1 MGPEGV
7 EIVPSSIR
15 SAIAVLATGLVFTAC
30 AETEFVIH
38 AAKQYKEE
46 QKAKA
51 PATGRYKVGDPYKI
65 DGVYY
70 YPAVDFDYSET
81 GVASW
86 YGPKFDGRA
95 TANGET
101 FDMNELSAAHRTLPM
116 PSMVRVVN
124 LDNGRSLALRVN
136 DRGPFARGR
145 IIDVSRRA
153 AQLLGFRYRGTARVK
168 VELMAD
174 ESRRLA
180 ALSQSGETPEDKR
193 VALAPVPAPNKIVI
207 AVLSPPTG
215 PPPPA
220 PTVNSS
226 PSAAPVVKPDKA
238 ALSLIDLALDLEP
251 VRPTALYVQAGHGIH
266 NARDRCMYQ
275 VKTRRAVPRIMRIAK
290 QNASSRIRYV
300 CAEHNRIAPEAGFQA
315 KPAVAGGN
323 LLAGRFRSCH
333 IIFEAAEAVTNA
345 NSGHQSGHILLNHR
359 PQPRLV
365 VAGCR
370 QLIFIVSQVSVV
382 PGNVAFV
389 VATVFIRHGER
400 ETLQPFLSQ

>member
-7 EIVPSSIR
+7 EIVPDFIR
-15 SAIAVLATGLVFTAC
+15 SAIAVLVTGLVLTAC

-38 AAKQYKEE
+38 AAKQYKKVE

-70 YPAVDFDYSET
+70 YPAVDYDYSET

-95 TANGET
+95 TANGEV

-116 PSMVRVVN
+116 PSMVRVIN

-168 VELMAD
+168 VELIAD

-180 ALSQSGETPEDKR
+180 ALGQRGGTTEDKPI
-193 VALAPVPAPNKIVI
+193 AAAPVPVPKKIVT

-220 PTVNSS
+220 PKVNSTT
-226 PSAAPVVKPDKA
+226 SAGPVAKPDKTA
-238 ALSLIDLALDLEP
+238 SSLIDLALDLDP
-251 VRPTALYVQAGHGIH
+251 VRPTALYVQAGAFVRYP
-266 NARDRCMYQ
+266 NAARLRKRLARLAPAQVTEARVGAEKYFRVRLGPFQNLGKADRALAEVAASGYP
-275 VKTRRAVPRIMRIAK
+275 RA
-290 QNASSRIRYV
+290 
-300 CAEHNRIAPEAGFQA
+300 
-315 KPAVAGGN
+315 
-323 LLAGRFRSCH
+323 
-333 IIFEAAEAVTNA
+333 
-345 NSGHQSGHILLNHR
+345 
-359 PQPRLV
+359 
-365 VAGCR
+365 
-370 QLIFIVSQVSVV
+370 QLIV
-382 PGNVAFV
+382 
-389 VATVFIRHGER
+389 E
-400 ETLQPFLSQ
+400 

>member
-7 EIVPSSIR
+7 GIVSSFYR
-15 SAIAVLATGLVFTAC
+15 SAIAVLAASLALAAC

-70 YPAVDFDYSET
+70 YPAVDYHYSET

-86 YGPKFDGRA
+86 YGPKFDGKA

-168 VELMAD
+168 IELMAD

-180 ALSQSGETPEDKR
+180 ALSQRGRTAGDKR
-193 VALAPVPAPNKIVI
+193 IAPAPVPKKIVT
-207 AVLSPPTG
+207 AVLSAPTG

-220 PTVNSS
+220 PKVNS
-226 PSAAPVVKPDKA
+226 PPPTPRVATPNEAAS
-238 ALSLIDLALDLEP
+238 SLIDLALDLDP
-251 VRPTALYVQAGHGIH
+251 VRPTALYVQAGAFVRYP
-266 NARDRCMYQ
+266 NAARLRSRLARLAPARVTEARVGQEKYFRVRLGPFQSLGKADRALAEVAASGYP
-275 VKTRRAVPRIMRIAK
+275 RA
-290 QNASSRIRYV
+290 
-300 CAEHNRIAPEAGFQA
+300 
-315 KPAVAGGN
+315 
-323 LLAGRFRSCH
+323 
-333 IIFEAAEAVTNA
+333 
-345 NSGHQSGHILLNHR
+345 
-359 PQPRLV
+359 
-365 VAGCR
+365 
-370 QLIFIVSQVSVV
+370 QLIV
-382 PGNVAFV
+382 
-389 VATVFIRHGER
+389 E
-400 ETLQPFLSQ
+400 